1 MSHSNLPNNLVT
13 LQQNQSIFS
22 LVVSKLD
29 PTTIIPLQVLRFL
42 NKIHNIF
49 KFKSRLFSFL
59 IVDDL
64 IDMFGKIKAKL
75 VMKLIV

>member
-13 LQQNQSIFS
+13 LQQNQPIFS
-22 LVVSKLD
+22 LVVSKLG
-29 PTTIIPLQVLRFL
+29 PTTIIPLQVLHFL
-42 NKIHNIF
+42 NQIYNVF